1 MKNRLLLG
9 LGRFMI
15 PIPRTVWQR
24 AMKTNARTA
33 GAGLGF
39 MSDDHHRVRD
49 FVVRELPRVGAPLA
63 PESIAAA
70 LDLALPRVTSILD
83 ALEKHLTFLFRNER
97 GEVTW
102 AYPVTVD
109 ATPHRAHFST
119 GEEAYSP

>member
-1 MKNRLLLG
+1 
-9 LGRFMI
+9 MI
-15 PIPRTVWQR
+15 PIQRTVWQR

-33 GAGLGF
+33 SAGLGF
-39 MSDDHHRVRD
+39 MSEDHYRVRD

-83 ALEKHLTFLFRNER
+83 ELERHLTFLFRNER

-109 ATPHRAHFST
+109 ATPHHAHFST

>member
-9 LGRFMI
+9 FGRVMI
-15 PIPRTVWQR
+15 PIPRAVWQG
-24 AMKTNARTA
+24 AMKANARTVR
-33 GAGLGF
+33 AGLGF
-39 MSDDHHRVRD
+39 MSEDHHKVRD
-49 FVVRELPRVGAPLA
+49 FVVRELPRVGAPPA
-63 PESIAAA
+63 PDSIAAA
-70 LDLALPRVTSILD
+70 LDLAPPRVSSILD
-83 ALEKHLTFLFRNER
+83 DLEKHLTFLFRNAQ